1 MQDASAADDDFGQ
14 EQAPTQSRRQTRGYV
29 LPMDYAN
36 PSSGE
41 GQPRRRR
48 RRRHRSRYG
57 AVETFFAF
65 SAVWV
70 VFVAALVLAEA
81 MADLDLFFIRE
92 ISAPIL
98 DKHGWLVGSNI
109 VAQEG
114 GMAAISKS
122 AGSADQATA
131 PLLLEES
138 QSEIIW
144 GRVVA
149 VVLVVPLVPSIVRT
163 VRRQRRR

>member
-1 MQDASAADDDFGQ
+1 
-14 EQAPTQSRRQTRGYV
+14 
-29 LPMDYAN
+29 
-36 PSSGE
+36 
-41 GQPRRRR
+41 
-48 RRRHRSRYG
+48 
-57 AVETFFAF
+57 
-65 SAVWV
+65 
-70 VFVAALVLAEA
+70 

-114 GMAAISKS
+114 GMAAISES

-131 PLLLEES
+131 PLLEES

-144 GRVVA
+144 ARVVA
-149 VVLVVPLVPSIVRT
+149 VVLVVPLVASIVRT